1 MTEEETMAILNQMGL
16 MLHIKI
22 AEAGSD
28 DEAIALLLSAGMLG
42 SFRLGAGIA
51 LPVNVNKNSMN

>member
-28 DEAIALLLSAGMLG
+28 DEAIAG
-42 SFRLGAGIA
+42 
-51 LPVNVNKNSMN
+51 